1 MVRIIHTSDVHIGAK
16 FASFGKKAQTQR
28 QSLLDVF
35 AKTVDH
41 AISSKANI
49 LLIAGDLFDSN
60 FPSYT
65 SVTFVKQQFRK
76 LEAAGIY
83 AAVVP
88 GTHDCL
94 TKDSIYKR
102 EDFTFELPHIF
113 VFDENTTMKEFAD
126 IDLTVFA
133 RANTSNKSEDSPI
146 AFLKEASRQASTKYK
161 VAMAHGSVQIEGKA
175 AADDMPV
182 RLSEIADSGMDYIAL
197 GHWHGAQEFS
207 FGQTTA
213 WYSGSPEITYQEGKG
228 GLGQGYILEVDLTDK
243 AGVKPIKMTE
253 KEVKELRID
262 MQVYENAENVAY
274 ELDKLADP
282 HRILVAE
289 IAGVGEPDAILALN
303 PEVLE
308 EAYRDKFFSIKIK
321 NTAAPALSTQ
331 TDFAY
336 PEELVIG
343 QFVRI
348 MRARIDATSDNEEK
362 KLLQDALQ
370 IGIAELEGK
379 NILSE

>member
-16 FASFGKKAQTQR
+16 FASFGKKSQIQR
-28 QSLLDVF
+28 QALLDVF
-35 AKTVDH
+35 AKTIDY

-60 FPSYT
+60 FPSYA
-65 SVTFVKQQFRK
+65 SVTFVKQQFRR
-76 LEAAGIY
+76 LDAAGIY

-102 EDFTFELPHIF
+102 EDFTFELPHLF
-113 VFDENTTMKEFAD
+113 VFDEQTTMKEFPD

-133 RANTSNKSEDSPI
+133 KANTSNKSAESPV
-146 AFLKEASRQASTKYK
+146 AFLKDAHKQAATKYK

-182 RLSEIADSGMDYIAL
+182 RLPEIADSGMDYIAL

-228 GLGQGYILEVDLTDK
+228 GLGQGYVLQVDLMDK
-243 AGVKPIKMTE
+243 AAVKPVKMTE

-274 ELDKLADP
+274 ELEKLADP
-282 HRILVAE
+282 NRIIVAE
-289 IAGVGEPDAILALN
+289 IAGVAEPDALLALD
-303 PEVLE
+303 PEAVE
-308 EAYRDKFFSIKIK
+308 EAFRDKFFSIKVK
-321 NTAAPALSTQ
+321 SSAAPAVSEQ
-331 TDFAY
+331 AGFAY

-348 MRARIDATSDNEEK
+348 MRARIDAAADDEEK